1 MKTKNVYVY
10 LIRER
15 FGWLPQTYTS
25 RQLAIS
31 SRKMD
36 AQTGYT
42 VSPIVK
48 VAVPIPEVGK

>member
-48 VAVPIPEVGK
+48 VAVPIPEEGK